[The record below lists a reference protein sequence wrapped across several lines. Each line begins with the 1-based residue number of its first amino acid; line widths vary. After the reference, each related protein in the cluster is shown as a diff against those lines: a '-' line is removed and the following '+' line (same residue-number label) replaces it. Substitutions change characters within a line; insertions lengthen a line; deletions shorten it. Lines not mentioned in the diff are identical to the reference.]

1 MTSIL
6 DRLSRHGEDPA
17 PGAISAVHSGNIG
30 DVVYALPTV
39 RALGVSHLLL
49 NVCEDPGAGGR
60 VLTEAMAQSLVSL
73 LLDQPTINTV
83 DIVAAPIRV
92 GGGFGYQARVS
103 NLVSGLP
110 LEHISASFLGVDY
123 VLDRFRLEP
132 LERRHLV
139 EAHAMAFG
147 CRVDSARAWIECP
160 KVTTREK
167 RIAVSVTPRYRN
179 RPNERLAEIL
189 EGFGPVT
196 LIGFRS
202 ELPNYFGIEGELREF
217 TDAKELVGFLAE
229 CSVFVGA
236 ASFPCAIAEAM
247 KIPRLIDLADGLI
260 NAFPVGPNGWAM
272 PESSQDAR
280 HLLDGMARGDRSAAG
295 RVKPFVKSATPTV
308 ASSRRFTLEWRQAE
322 GELIGTH
329 RASAE
334 AVLGRAPARVRV
346 DVPRTVDRPA
356 GFALTVDARVGALEV
371 SNLRCVEGATTI
383 WTARQPED
391 LSVSN
396 EAVLSSPPG
405 VLRWLMAENG
415 ADRVN
420 LKVPDEILARFRE
433 TQVSIVFD
441 CRAPRQREITQW
453 TARAIASLS
462 GALSRERA
470 NAERIQAELSLAHQ
484 KQADLEHRL
493 RSVQASTSWR
503 VTAPLR
509 AVTGMFKPGRGGDG
523 HGE

>member
-1 MTSIL
+1 MTPLL
-6 DRLSRHGEDPA
+6 DRLSRHGEDPEL
-17 PGAISAVHSGNIG
+17 GAISAIHSGNIG
-30 DVVYALPTV
+30 DVIYALPTV
-39 RALGVSHLLL
+39 RTLGVSHLLL

-60 VLTEAMAQSLVSL
+60 VLTEAMAGSLVSL
-73 LLDQPTINTV
+73 LLDQPTIDTV
-83 DIVAAPIRV
+83 DVVAAPIRV

-110 LEHISASFLGVDY
+110 LEHVSASVLGVDY
-123 VLDRFRLEP
+123 VLDRFRLQP

-139 EAHAMAFG
+139 HAHAMAFG
-147 CRVDSARAWIECP
+147 CRVDPARAWIDR
-160 KVTTREK
+160 TTAMAPER

-179 RPNERLAEIL
+179 RSNERLAEIL

-217 TDAKELVGFLAE
+217 TDAKELAVFLAE

-236 ASFPCAIAEAM
+236 ASFPSAIAEAM
-247 KIPRLIDLADGLI
+247 KIPRLVDLADGLI
-260 NAFPVGPNGWAM
+260 NAFPAGPNGWAM
-272 PESSQDAR
+272 PEDSQEAR
-280 HLLDGMARGDRSAAG
+280 HLLDGLARGDRSVAS
-295 RVKPFVKSATPTV
+295 RVKSTVKSVTPAAVST
-308 ASSRRFTLEWRQAE
+308 RRFTLEWQQAE

-334 AVLGRAPARVRV
+334 AVLGRAPTRVRV
-346 DVPRTVDRPA
+346 DVPRMVDRPA
-356 GFALTVDARVGALEV
+356 GFALTVDARIGALEI
-371 SNLRCVEGATTI
+371 SNLRCVEGSKTI
-383 WTARQPED
+383 WTARFAED
-391 LSVSN
+391 LSVGG
-396 EAVLSSPPG
+396 EAMLSSPPG
-405 VLRWLMAENG
+405 VLRWLMAEDG
-415 ADRVN
+415 ADRVL
-420 LKVPDEILARFRE
+420 LKVPDEILTRFRDVE
-433 TQVSIVFD
+433 ASIVFD
-441 CRAPRQREITQW
+441 CRAPREREITQW
-453 TARAIASLS
+453 TAREIVALG

-470 NAERIQAELSLAHQ
+470 NAERIQADLSLAHQ

-509 AVTGMFKPGRGGDG
+509 AVMGALRTGRGGAG

>member
-1 MTSIL
+1 MTSLL

-30 DVVYALPTV
+30 DVIYALPTV
-39 RALGVSHLLL
+39 RALGVSHMLL

-60 VLTEAMAQSLVSL
+60 VLTEAMAASLISL
-73 LLDQPTINTV
+73 LLDQPTISTV

-110 LEHISASFLGVDY
+110 LEHVPASVLGVDY
-123 VLDRFRLEP
+123 VLDRFRLQP

-139 EAHAMAFG
+139 HAHAMAFG
-147 CRVDSARAWIECP
+147 CRVDPGRAWVERP
-160 KVTTREK
+160 AAASKEK

-179 RPNERLAEIL
+179 RTNERLSEIL

-202 ELPNYFGIEGELREF
+202 ELPNYFGIDGELREF
-217 TDAKELVGFLAE
+217 TDAKELAGFLAE

-236 ASFPCAIAEAM
+236 ASFPSAIAEAM
-247 KIPRLIDLADGLI
+247 KVPRLIDLADGLI
-260 NAFPVGPNGWAM
+260 NAFPVGPSGWAM
-272 PESSQDAR
+272 PEDSQEAR
-280 HLLDGMARGDRSAAG
+280 HLLDGLARGDLSIAS
-295 RVKPFVKSATPTV
+295 RVKPMVKSATPPV
-308 ASSRRFTLEWRQAE
+308 PPIRRFTLEWQQAE

-329 RASAE
+329 RASTE
-334 AVLGRAPARVRV
+334 AVLGRAPTRVRV
-346 DVPRTVDRPA
+346 DVPRMVDRPA
-356 GFALTVDARVGALEV
+356 GFALTVDARVGALEI
-371 SNLRCVEGATTI
+371 SNLRCVEGSKTI
-383 WTARQPED
+383 WTAGAAED
-391 LSVSN
+391 LSVGN
-396 EAVLSSPPG
+396 EAMLSSPPG
-405 VLRWLMAENG
+405 VLRWLMAEDG
-415 ADRVN
+415 SDQVL
-420 LKVPDEILARFRE
+420 LKVPDEVLARFRE
-433 TQVSIVFD
+433 SDASIVFD
-441 CRAPRQREITQW
+441 CRAPRDREITQW
-453 TARAIASLS
+453 TAREIVALG

-470 NAERIQAELSLAHQ
+470 SAERIQADLSLAHQ

-493 RSVQASTSWR
+493 QSVQASTSWR

-509 AVTGMFKPGRGGDG
+509 AVMGALRPGRGGAG